1 MSGWSSSSAP
11 GPTASGL
18 PATEPTGHCPTMAE
32 LGAPGAP
39 DLSRNPPTPK
49 ISISRHLDGEA
60 PRTARSAP
68 KQHTSAHPSPAS
80 RSASPA

>member
-18 PATEPTGHCPTMAE
+18 PATEPTGRYPTMAE
-32 LGAPGAP
+32 PGAPGAP
-39 DLSRNPPTPK
+39 DLSRSPPAPE

-60 PRTARSAP
+60 PRMACSAP
-68 KQHTSAHPSPAS
+68 KQHTSVHSSPTS
-80 RSASPA
+80 HSTFPA